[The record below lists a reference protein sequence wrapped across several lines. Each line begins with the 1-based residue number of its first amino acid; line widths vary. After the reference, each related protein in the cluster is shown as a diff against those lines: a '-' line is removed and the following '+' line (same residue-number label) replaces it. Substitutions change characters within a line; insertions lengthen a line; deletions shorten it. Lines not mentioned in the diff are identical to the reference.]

1 MLNLCEKIIIAEF
14 KVTWVWKENA
24 EFAKIFTENLYYDY
38 YDYHSRLF
46 LLTPPKSNKVLW

>member
-24 EFAKIFTENLYYDY
+24 EFAKIFTKNLYYDY

-46 LLTPPKSNKVLW
+46 LLTPPKSNKILW